1 MPVDKKRVAYFDVL
15 NILAC
20 FAVVAL
26 HVNGSYWNYRPSPSW
41 IINLFNQ
48 KSFYWAVPVF
58 YMLTGAT
65 LLSSFEWSHL
75 GSYIK
80 KRFLRAVIPFLA
92 WSVIGLLF
100 GIYVTGYVPYGEN
113 PAYYIE
119 LVVNTS
125 IPTEDILWFM
135 IPLFSIYIAIPLYAL
150 VPKELRGH
158 AYSYIIVAYFIVTA
172 LIQVLAFAGVS
183 VGNGIVSPLSTGW
196 LVYPLMG
203 YLLANNSL
211 SKRQRQVFY
220 FAGILGWSVMFFGT
234 LFQSQQAG
242 ELVHFAS
249 GGVGLPSVFL
259 GAAVFLA
266 IKTICENNEDKLTQR
281 IRTILAGG
289 ARLTFGVYLSHM
301 FVLTLL
307 IRIFHIQEAAWWWG
321 LVGVPVLFAI
331 SLSISALLNRLPL
344 FRRIV

>member
-41 IINLFNQ
+41 IINLFNH

-100 GIYVTGYVPYGEN
+100 GIYVTGYIPYGES
-113 PAYYIE
+113 AGYYIG
-119 LVVNTS
+119 LVANTS

-220 FAGILGWSVMFFGT
+220 FAGILAWSLMFFGT

-289 ARLTFGVYLSHM
+289 GTPKFRGLSFPH
-301 FVLTLL
+301 VCPD
-307 IRIFHIQEAAWWWG
+307 IADSDISYSRSS
-321 LVGVPVLFAI
+321 LVVGTSWRSDSLCNLNNNICSVKSFA
-331 SLSISALLNRLPL
+331 L
-344 FRRIV
+344 V